1 MSMEKRIALIVGCA
15 AIYFVMQFITG
26 GKFKIFLVVALIA
39 YGTYWCS
46 KR

>member
-1 MSMEKRIALIVGCA
+1 MSMEKRIALIVGCT
-15 AIYFVMQFITG
+15 AIYFVMQFRTG
-26 GKFKIFLVVALIA
+26 GKFKIFVVVALIA

>member
-1 MSMEKRIALIVGCA
+1 MSMEKRIALIVGCT
-15 AIYFVMQFITG
+15 AIYLVMQFITG
-26 GKFKIFLVVALIA
+26 GKFKILLLIALIA

>member
-1 MSMEKRIALIVGCA
+1 MSMEKRIAIIVGCT
-15 AIYFVMQFITG
+15 AIYFVMQLITG
-26 GKFKIFLVVALIA
+26 GKFKYLLLVAGIA